1 MTRLYELAR
10 MLRSKNSGPFLIT
23 LDLFFDD
30 LATYRRVVESGVL
43 CEATLNSCYQLAAGQ
58 LLGIYFFESALG
70 IKITYRRPVSS
81 GTCGDRD
88 VYGAQQHAPLMNLL
102 SP

>member
-1 MTRLYELAR
+1 MDTLVQLAS

-23 LDLFFDD
+23 LDIFFDD
-30 LATYRRVVESGVL
+30 LATYRRVVQSNVL
-43 CEATLNSCYQLAAGQ
+43 TEERIRTLYNLAEGQ
-58 LLGIYFFESALG
+58 LLGIVFFEAALG
-70 IKITYRRPVSS
+70 IKITYRRNISS

-102 SP
+102 IP